1 MGKVSPRA
9 LVTGASSGIGTVYA
23 QHLART
29 GHDLV
34 VVARR
39 EDRLTSL
46 AKTLQEAHGIEV
58 EIIVA
63 DLASSEGTEIVCDRL
78 RGEPPIDILVNNAG
92 FATRGKVAEFDAKAF
107 ERMIQV
113 DVIALS
119 HLSNAAM
126 AKMTSRGSG
135 SIINVG
141 SITAFLLFPGN
152 AGYGASKSFVTSFT
166 RHMQMEAAGS
176 GVRVQLLVPGIVA
189 TDFHEVAGGNLANYA
204 PERIMKPD
212 DLVVASLRALEM
224 NEPVCIP
231 SLPDIRDWN
240 AFVEVEG
247 KIAANGSRDRTA
259 PRYH

>member
-1 MGKVSPRA
+1 MAKTSPRA
-9 LVTGASSGIGTVYA
+9 LVTGASSGIGSVYA

-39 EDRLTSL
+39 EDRLASL
-46 AKTLQEAHGIEV
+46 AKTLEQAHGIEV
-58 EIIVA
+58 EVIVA
-63 DLASSEGTEIVCDRL
+63 DLATSKGTELVCDRL
-78 RGEPPIDILVNNAG
+78 RSDPRIDILVNNAG
-92 FATRGKVAEFDAKAF
+92 FAARGEVAELDATAF

-119 HLSNAAM
+119 HLSNTAM
-126 AKMTSRGSG
+126 AKMISRGSG

-141 SITAFLLFPGN
+141 SITAFMLFPGN

-166 RHMQMEAAGS
+166 RHMQAEAVGS

-189 TDFHEVAGGNLANYA
+189 TDFHEVAGADLANYA

-240 AFVEVEG
+240 AFVEVES
-247 KIAANGSRDRTA
+247 KIAANGSRNHTA